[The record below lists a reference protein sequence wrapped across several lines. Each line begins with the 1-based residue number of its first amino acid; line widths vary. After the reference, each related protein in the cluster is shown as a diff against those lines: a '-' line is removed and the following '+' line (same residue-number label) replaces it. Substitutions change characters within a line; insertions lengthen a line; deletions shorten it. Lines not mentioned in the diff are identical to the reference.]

1 MEYIYTRYTNIYI
14 YIYLFMHTVWY
25 FSTSMDGIN
34 HEKWG
39 GVLQS
44 RFNHYLALQ
53 VVRTE
58 LVNVGGEF
66 EHHLILRSPADLSA
80 QC

>member
-1 MEYIYTRYTNIYI
+1 MQYI
-14 YIYLFMHTVWY
+14 YIHMHTVWY

-34 HEKWG
+34 CINHEKWG
-39 GVLQS
+39 GILQS

>member
-1 MEYIYTRYTNIYI
+1 MKN
-14 YIYLFMHTVWY
+14 
-25 FSTSMDGIN
+25 G
-34 HEKWG
+34 G

-80 QC
+80 QCWLAIGKRT

>member
-1 MEYIYTRYTNIYI
+1 
-14 YIYLFMHTVWY
+14 
-25 FSTSMDGIN
+25 MDGIN